1 MSQAGLMRLPVLR
14 LFFLLALFSSKVA
27 SGEVLFQDF
36 PQSKAR
42 LVATHTGI
50 SDSEPTY
57 IALQILLEPDWHT
70 YWKNP
75 GDSGAAPILTITAPE
90 EVKVSGAIFPLPQ
103 RFDTPPLTTIG
114 YEKQVFFL
122 FQVDANPEKKPAPGS
137 TVKIKLDAE
146 WLVCKVECIP
156 AFGAFEIDLM
166 TVAGDRKPSE
176 FFHILSNAVT
186 NIPAASSTL
195 VTWQSPEQRD
205 GHILLSG
212 KADAASGL
220 VPVDFFPVIG
230 SASSAAQPEIIAQD
244 FSFKLKPNA
253 ELKSTPEKPA
263 KIEGLALLQDA
274 SGKRFGVQVDLTLSS
289 DAVANAIGS
298 TPAAANDVNIW
309 KILGFAFLGGLL
321 LNLMPCV
328 FPVISIKLFSILEEA
343 HGDSKVVRQHCLA
356 YVAGVVLSFLAIGI
370 MLIALR
376 AGGTSLGWGFQL
388 QSPGFIATM
397 CAVFVLMAFSFLGFV
412 DFNIPVG
419 SKGASLLRKDGS
431 VGQFF
436 TGILSTVVASPCTA
450 PFMGFAMGAAISQS
464 YPVILATF
472 IALGLGLGSPYLAF
486 MINPKVLRLLPKP
499 GAWME
504 TLRQFM
510 AFPLLATCLW
520 LLWLL
525 GRVSGP
531 DDVIWTLT
539 AIFGLSLAVWVR
551 MRMQLPL
558 VATLIGAVVLVLSLV
573 QVYQN
578 KDAGMQTQAQ
588 VAGANDLRW
597 IPFTDASL
605 AEARSTGKPV
615 FVDFTADWCI
625 TCKVNERVTF
635 HNQEVIDYIQTNSL
649 VMVKGDWTRRD
660 PAITAILS
668 RYNRIGVPLYLF
680 FKPGSETAHVLPEVL
695 TPNIFT
701 SELNS
706 QLGIN

>member
-1 MSQAGLMRLPVLR
+1 MSQADLMQRPVLR
-14 LFFLLALFSSKVA
+14 LFLLLALFSSNIA
-27 SGEVLFQDF
+27 GGEVLFQDF

-42 LVATHTGI
+42 LISTHTGI
-50 SDSEPTY
+50 SDDEPTY
-57 IALQILLEPDWHT
+57 LALQVLLEPGWHT

-75 GDSGAAPILTITAPE
+75 GDAGAAPILTITAPE
-90 EVKVSGAIFPLPQ
+90 EVSVSSTIFPLPQ

-137 TVKIKLDAE
+137 TIKIKLDAE

-156 AFGAFEIDLM
+156 AFGAFEIDLS
-166 TVAGDRKPSE
+166 TAPADRKPSE

-186 NIPAASSTL
+186 NIPTANSSL
-195 VTWQSPEQRD
+195 VTWQTPQMRD
-205 GHILLSG
+205 GHVFLTG
-212 KADAASGL
+212 KAEAASSL
-220 VPVDFFPVIG
+220 VLVDFFPVVG
-230 SASSAAQPEIIAQD
+230 SATSAIQAEFIPQD
-244 FSFKLKPNA
+244 FSYKLKPSA
-253 ELKSTPEKPA
+253 ELKISADKPA
-263 KIEGLALLQDA
+263 KVEGLAVLADA
-274 SGKRFGVQVDLTLSS
+274 AGKRFGVQVDLTL
-289 DAVANAIGS
+289 AVASDSSVGARSGAS
-298 TPAAANDVNIW
+298 TSDVSIW

-328 FPVISIKLFSILEEA
+328 FPVISIKLFSILQEA
-343 HGDSKVVRQHCLA
+343 HGSTRIVRQHCLA
-356 YVAGVVLSFLAIGI
+356 YVSGVVLSFLAIGI
-370 MLIALR
+370 MLVGLR

-388 QSPGFIATM
+388 QSAGFIATM
-397 CAVFVLMAFSFLGFV
+397 CVVFVLMAFSFLGFV

-419 SKGASLLRKDGS
+419 TKGASLLRKDGS
-431 VGQFF
+431 MGQFF
-436 TGILSTVVASPCTA
+436 TGVLSTVVASPCTA

-464 YPVILATF
+464 YPIILLTF
-472 IALGLGLGSPYLAF
+472 VVLGLGLGSPYLAF
-486 MINPKVLRLLPKP
+486 MISPAILKLLPKP

-504 TLRQFM
+504 TLKQFM

-551 MRMQLPL
+551 VRMRRPMIATFIG
-558 VATLIGAVVLVLSLV
+558 VAALVLSLS
-573 QVYQN
+573 QIYQSQN
-578 KDAGMQTQAQ
+578 LGTPTQAQ
-588 VAGANDLRW
+588 AASANDLGW
-597 IPFTDASL
+597 TAFTDASL
-605 AEARSTGKPV
+605 AEARTTGKPV

-635 HNQEVIDYIQTNSL
+635 RNQEVIDYVKANAII
-649 VMVKGDWTRRD
+649 MVKADWTRRD

-668 RYNRIGVPLYLF
+668 QYDRIGVPLYLF
-680 FKPGSETAHVLPEVL
+680 FKPGSDIAHILPEVL